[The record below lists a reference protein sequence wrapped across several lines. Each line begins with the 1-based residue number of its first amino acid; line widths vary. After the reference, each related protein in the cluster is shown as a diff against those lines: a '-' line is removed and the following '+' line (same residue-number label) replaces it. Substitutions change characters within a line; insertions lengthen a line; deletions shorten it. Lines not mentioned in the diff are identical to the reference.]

1 MSVEDRQAQ
10 VKAQREALRAAEDE
24 ALGEYDAETLL
35 ELERDPLLNALL
47 SGAEGRRG
55 CMFFHA
61 NVFDAS
67 LNAFPCF
74 PRQATKIF

>member
-10 VKAQREALRAAEDE
+10 VKVHREALQAAEDE

-47 SGAEGRRG
+47 SGMEEKGRLDS
-55 CMFFHA
+55 
-61 NVFDAS
+61 VFS
-67 LNAFPCF
+67 PTPTL
-74 PRQATKIF
+74 

>member
-1 MSVEDRQAQ
+1 MLLQDTMSVEDRQAQ

-47 SGAEGRRG
+47 SGAERRRG
-55 CMFFHA
+55 CMFF
-61 NVFDAS
+61 S
-67 LNAFPCF
+67 
-74 PRQATKIF
+74 R